1 MAAVSNTVEIR
12 NFLFI
17 RLPSRLG
24 GIGRLHHGMV
34 VDEMAGGDVTAGIVA
49 TGIAK
54 PGVGATVIVGPGT
67 TATELTP
74 RLPISI
80 EPSGIPVRGMPPVV
94 VGDVGVDEAAMLV
107 DPEPHIAD
115 IPAVS
120 ITPEA
125 DMAPALCVIPD
136 VIDMPEV
143 AGIAD
148 VPCVVVLM
156 EATPAELAVAGAD
169 VASDKPPPS

>member
-1 MAAVSNTVEIR
+1 
-12 NFLFI
+12 LY
-17 RLPSRLG
+17 RLDYL
-24 GIGRLHHGMV
+24 LHGVVV
-34 VDEMAGGDVTAGIVA
+34 VDEMAGGDITAGIVGI
-49 TGIAK
+49 GIAK

-67 TATELTP
+67 AATELTP

-80 EPSGIPVRGMPPVV
+80 EPRGIPARGMPPVV
-94 VGDVGVDEAAMLV
+94 VGDVGVDEAAMLFE
-107 DPEPHIAD
+107 PEPHIAD

-125 DMAPALCVIPD
+125 DMAPALCVIPE

-148 VPCVVVLM
+148 VPCMAVFM
-156 EATPAELAVAGAD
+156 AATPAELAVAGAD
-169 VASDKPPPS
+169 VASDNPPPS

>member
-1 MAAVSNTVEIR
+1 
-12 NFLFI
+12 
-17 RLPSRLG
+17 
-24 GIGRLHHGMV
+24 MV
-34 VDEMAGGDVTAGIVA
+34 DGTAGGDINAGMIG
-49 TGIAK
+49 TGIAE
-54 PGVGATVIVGPGT
+54 PAIGVTMLVGPGT
-67 TATELTP
+67 AATELTP

-80 EPSGIPVRGMPPVV
+80 EPSGTPVRGRPPTV
-94 VGDVGVDEAAMLV
+94 VGDVGVDEAAILLE
-107 DPEPHIAD
+107 PEPHMAD

-125 DMAPALCVIPD
+125 DMAPALCVIPE

-148 VPCVVVLM
+148 VPCMAVLM